1 MPTPPLHL
9 VVVAGT
15 KGGCGKTTTATN
27 LLVAALRSGVDAAGI
42 DLDPQGSLRTWAA
55 DRTRQGREPAVEV
68 VGGRLT
74 DWREAL
80 TAGAPLTVIDL
91 APGLDEEREALPFK
105 ELAGAADLVLIP
117 ALPEGP
123 SVRKLGDV
131 GAALREAGARVAFVM
146 NKTIAGRAILADART
161 YLRRRAEL
169 LSIEIPMRD
178 AIHRSM
184 DEGVAVV
191 EHPAFGGCREYREL
205 WRLVAARVGLPD
217 KAVV

>member
-27 LLVAALRSGVDAAGI
+27 LLVAALRSGVNAAGI

-80 TAGAPLTVIDL
+80 TAGGAP
-91 APGLDEEREALPFK
+91 ARLP
-105 ELAGAADLVLIP
+105 
-117 ALPEGP
+117 
-123 SVRKLGDV
+123 VRP
-131 GAALREAGARVAFVM
+131 RPR
-146 NKTIAGRAILADART
+146 
-161 YLRRRAEL
+161 
-169 LSIEIPMRD
+169 
-178 AIHRSM
+178 
-184 DEGVAVV
+184 
-191 EHPAFGGCREYREL
+191 GG
-205 WRLVAARVGLPD
+205 G
-217 KAVV
+217 